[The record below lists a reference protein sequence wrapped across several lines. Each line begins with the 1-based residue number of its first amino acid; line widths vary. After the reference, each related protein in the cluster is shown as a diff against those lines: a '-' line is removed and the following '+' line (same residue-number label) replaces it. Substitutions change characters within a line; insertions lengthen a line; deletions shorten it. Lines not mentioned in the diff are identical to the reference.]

1 MFPSSPTA
9 AWSSCWTSA
18 RPSTEEVDLAV
29 ITRDVVEHFREE
41 SARSCSP
48 LLIHT
53 EPLVIGRWDRIR
65 LEQVITN
72 LLANALKFGSRK
84 PVEISVTS
92 EHGTALLSVKDHGI
106 GIAPDK
112 LPHIFERFERAVSAR
127 EYGGLGLGLY
137 IAHEIVS
144 ALGGTVHVQSTPGVG
159 TCFTV
164 RLPCSRPP
172 DSGVSAQ
179 HAAGHA

>member
-1 MFPSSPTA
+1 MARS
-9 AWSSCWTSA
+9 TSQL
-18 RPSTEEVDLAV
+18 EEVDLAA

-48 LLIHT
+48 LLIQAA
-53 EPLVIGRWDRIR
+53 PPVVGRWDRTR

-72 LLANALKFGSRK
+72 LLANALKFGNCK
-84 PVEISVTS
+84 PIEISVTS
-92 EHGTALLSVKDHGI
+92 EDGTALLTVRDHGI

-112 LPHIFERFERAVSAR
+112 LPYIFERFERAVSAR
-127 EYGGLGLGLY
+127 EYGGLGLGLS

-144 ALGGTVHVQSTPGVG
+144 ALGGAVHVDSTLGAG

-164 RLPCSRPP
+164 MLPRSGPP
-172 DSGVSAQ
+172 ASGVSAQ